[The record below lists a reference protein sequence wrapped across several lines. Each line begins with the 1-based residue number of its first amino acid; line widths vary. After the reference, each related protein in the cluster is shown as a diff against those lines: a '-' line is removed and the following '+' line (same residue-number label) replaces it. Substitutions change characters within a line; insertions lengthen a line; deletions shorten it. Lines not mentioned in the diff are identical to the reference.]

1 MISQRNGRV
10 VFWFT
15 LLLDT
20 FDAERLQILAEP
32 RKRTLVEKAGQIIRT
47 VGQELAAA
55 DADEEIEKLAR
66 DLFGARPARGLRQCG
81 MRNTERRCIA
91 AKLGDPPEQRGIRS
105 ARQQHGEQR
114 VFLGARGV
122 DFVELADMLAIKIRS
137 QDRTRNPGRGFH
149 RDHTPARDP

>member
-1 MISQRNGRV
+1 MPMKRSKNSRAIFS
-10 VFWFT
+10 
-15 LLLDT
+15 
-20 FDAERLQILAEP
+20 ALA
-32 RKRTLVEKAGQIIRT
+32 
-47 VGQELAAA
+47 
-55 DADEEIEKLAR
+55 
-66 DLFGARPARGLRQCG
+66 PARGLRQCG